1 MFKTGIVYAAV
12 AGVCAALAGLSAKYT
27 LSTENLLE
35 LIKIGGKHMPSTF
48 LNLWTVRC
56 IFAMLTL
63 GFNSVMLTLT
73 AKALQYC
80 STTVQSVITTSAIN
94 FITTGLL
101 GYLFLGEYIGWLGI
115 SGMILIQI
123 GVFIVG
129 NDNEKQK
136 NE

>member
-1 MFKTGIVYAAV
+1 
-12 AGVCAALAGLSAKYT
+12 
-27 LSTENLLE
+27 
-35 LIKIGGKHMPSTF
+35 
-48 LNLWTVRC
+48 
-56 IFAMLTL
+56 MLTL